1 MYLAPMNLANFRD
14 DEDFFIPMVVEE
26 PSVVAA
32 AVTQPNVREGRGIVT
47 RADAPVMIG
56 QIQLCDLPDVEV
68 ASNALLSQKEE
79 LIAAA
84 NATQPRLVSRGGGAV
99 NLEVRPFPET
109 REGAM
114 IIVHLLVDVRD
125 AMGAN
130 MVNTMVE
137 AIAGTCAR
145 LTGGSPH
152 LRILS
157 NLADQRLVHATGRVP
172 IRSLERASA
181 TLSGAEVARRVERAS
196 VFAEVDPYRATTHNK
211 GFMNGVDAFLIAMG
225 QDWRAVEAG
234 AHAYAAQNGH

>member
-1 MYLAPMNLANFRD
+1 
-14 DEDFFIPMVVEE
+14 
-26 PSVVAA
+26 
-32 AVTQPNVREGRGIVT
+32 
-47 RADAPVMIG
+47 
-56 QIQLCDLPDVEV
+56 
-68 ASNALLSQKEE
+68 
-79 LIAAA
+79 
-84 NATQPRLVSRGGGAV
+84 
-99 NLEVRPFPET
+99 
-109 REGAM
+109 
-114 IIVHLLVDVRD
+114 
-125 AMGAN
+125 

-157 NLADQRLVHATGRVP
+157 NLADQRLVHATGGP

-225 QDWRAVEAG
+225 QDWRAG
-234 AHAYAAQNGH
+234 GRCPCLCAQNGHYKALATWRVEEMNSLEARLFPCRSEP